1 VRLPQFARHCLLSD
15 PRHPERRR
23 AILHTQLL
31 LMHLRSGEYTPERV
45 RVPIHKA
52 SANGEA
58 LWCIRESWVLLQEV
72 PVI

>member
-1 VRLPQFARHCLLSD
+1 
-15 PRHPERRR
+15 
-23 AILHTQLL
+23 
-31 LMHLRSGEYTPERV
+31 MHLKSGEYTPERV